1 MMGATPTLGSPTAM
15 SPAPSTTEAAMEPPS
30 LPHPGIV
37 ARPIDPLLHP
47 LRAFFRHR
55 LAGAGLLLLGAV
67 VALAWASSPWSG
79 LYQALLHLELGVHVG
94 DLALDKSLHHWVNDG
109 LMALFFFVIGLEL
122 KREVIEGELSTLRK
136 AALPAVCAVAGMA
149 VPALCYL
156 LINRGTGDMTGWGIP
171 MATDIAFALGV
182 LALLGDRVK
191 PALKIF
197 VTAVAVAD
205 DLGAII
211 VIAVFYTQELSF
223 IALGASGVL
232 LAVAIAMNVV
242 GVRDHMA
249 WALIGVAIWLCFL
262 RSGVHAT
269 LAAVLVAFAI
279 PARTRLD
286 SQGMAATL
294 GHLLQRYRSLPLPSG
309 HGLLPPEEQRVLY
322 EIEDVVEEGTAPLQR
337 LEHGLLPLVTFV
349 VLPVFALMNAGV
361 TLGGAGLTSPK
372 VFAGVFFGLVIGKP
386 LGITL
391 AAWVAT
397 RARIAELPSGVTL
410 ADVGVVGVLAGIGF
424 TMSLFIGELAFS
436 SPSAINDAKL
446 GTLCA
451 SSVAAA
457 LGLLLV
463 WWQSRSRALGSAT

>member
-1 MMGATPTLGSPTAM
+1 MEQS
-15 SPAPSTTEAAMEPPS
+15 SPAPQV
-30 LPHPGIV
+30 V
-37 ARPIDPLLHP
+37 ARPIDPLLQP
-47 LRAFFRHR
+47 LRAFFQHR

-67 VALAWASSPWSG
+67 VALAWASSPWSA
-79 LYQALLHLELGVHVG
+79 LYQALLHIEVGLHVG
-94 DLALDKSLHHWVNDG
+94 EAVLDKSLHHWVNDG

-136 AALPAVCAVAGMA
+136 AALPALCAVGGMA

-156 LINRGTGDMTGWGIP
+156 LINRGTDEISGWGIP

-197 VTAVAVAD
+197 ITAVAVAD

-211 VIAVFYTQELSF
+211 VIAVFYTQDLSF
-223 IALGASGVL
+223 LALGAGGVL
-232 LAVAIAMNVV
+232 LAVAIVMNVV

-249 WALIGVAIWLCFL
+249 WAIVGVAVWLCFL
-262 RSGVHAT
+262 LSGVHAT

-294 GHLLQRYRSLPLPSG
+294 GRLVQRHRSLALPAG
-309 HGLLPPEEQRVLY
+309 HGLLPPEERRVLY
-322 EIEDVVEEGTAPLQR
+322 EIEDVVEQGTAPLQR
-337 LEHGLLPLVTFV
+337 LEHGLLPVVTFL
-349 VLPVFALMNAGV
+349 VLPLFALMNAGV
-361 TLGGAGLTSPK
+361 TLGSAGLTSPK
-372 VFAGVFFGLVIGKP
+372 VFAGVFCGLVFGKP

-391 AAWVAT
+391 AAWIAT
-397 RARIAELPSGVTL
+397 RARIAELPAGVAL
-410 ADVGVVGVLAGIGF
+410 ADVVVVGVLAGIGF

-436 SPSAINDAKL
+436 SPGAIDDAKL

-457 LGLLLV
+457 LGLLLL
-463 WWQSRSRALGSAT
+463 WWRSRSQAIADDDAEDDAEDDDDGHDDGARARR